1 MTEREFETIINKLDN
16 LEKNVERDYQL
27 LAEKLE
33 LYRQTSETKSNSIES
48 QVNSVRAEVKAFQEA
63 NKQQLNVSLG
73 VLVTA
78 ALPKALASR
87 DRHFTQCRARNA
99 IVSTDLVG

>member
-27 LAEKLE
+27 LSEKLE
-33 LYRQTSETKSNSIES
+33 LYRQTSES
-48 QVNSVRAEVKAFQEA
+48 QINSVRAEVKAFQEA
-63 NKQQLNVSLG
+63 NKQQIQAFQESNKQQLNVSLG

-78 ALPKALASR
+78 AI
-87 DRHFTQCRARNA
+87 A
-99 IVSTDLVG
+99 ILVSLVLGMQ

>member
-16 LEKNVERDYQL
+16 LEKNVEQDYQL

-33 LYRQTSETKSNSIES
+33 LYRQTSEVQI
-48 QVNSVRAEVKAFQEA
+48 NSVRTEVKAFQEA
-63 NKQQLNVSLG
+63 NQQQIKAFQDANKQQLNISLG

-78 ALPKALASR
+78 AITIL
-87 DRHFTQCRARNA
+87 
-99 IVSTDLVG
+99 VSVVLGMQ

>member
-1 MTEREFETIINKLDN
+1 MTEREFETIITKLDN

-33 LYRQTSETKSNSIES
+33 LYRQTSETQI
-48 QVNSVRAEVKAFQEA
+48 NSVRAEVKAFQEA

-78 ALPKALASR
+78 AI
-87 DRHFTQCRARNA
+87 A
-99 IVSTDLVG
+99 ILLSVVLGMQ

>member
-27 LAEKLE
+27 LSEKLE
-33 LYRQTSETKSNSIES
+33 LYRQTSEAQI
-48 QVNSVRAEVKAFQEA
+48 NSVRAEVKAFQDA

-78 ALPKALASR
+78 AI
-87 DRHFTQCRARNA
+87 A
-99 IVSTDLVG
+99 ILVSVVLGMQ

>member
-27 LAEKLE
+27 LSEKLE
-33 LYRQTSETKSNSIES
+33 LYRQTSES
-48 QVNSVRAEVKAFQEA
+48 QINSVRVEVKAFQEANKQQVEAFQEANQKQITAFQEA

-78 ALPKALASR
+78 AI
-87 DRHFTQCRARNA
+87 A
-99 IVSTDLVG
+99 ILVSVVLGMQ